1 MSALIGIGFIVLVV
15 GVIAYF
21 MLTNTAPPSN
31 EVSIVSGSQ
40 RGSQEVTAPYVLP
53 LSFNQAEGIVFAY
66 TGWLLV
72 KDYSIGYGERRRIF
86 SKGDAPGLYIDSTS
100 NSLIFAVKT
109 YGTTETILIPDVPAQ
124 KWVHFAIVVNQQ
136 SVDIYINGMLRQ
148 HHTLGQLPDQT
159 DEPIK
164 MGGGWDG
171 VLARL
176 VYHNVSVSASEI
188 KKLAQEQPPDDL
200 TPNPSKPNYFDITW
214 YIGRL

>member
-1 MSALIGIGFIVLVV
+1 MNALIGV
-15 GVIAYF
+15 GVILLVIGLIVYF
-21 MLTNTAPPSN
+21 MYTVPTPPSTQT
-31 EVSIVSGSQ
+31 SIVSGSQ
-40 RGSQEVTAPYVLP
+40 RGSQEVTVSSVLP

-100 NSLIFAVKT
+100 NSLMFAVKT

-124 KWVHFAIVVNQQ
+124 KWVHFGIVVNQQ
-136 SVDIYINGMLRQ
+136 AVDIYINGMLRQ
-148 HHTLGQLPDQT
+148 HHTLSQLPDQT
-159 DEPIK
+159 DEPVK
-164 MGGGWDG
+164 MGPGWDG

-200 TPNPSKPNYFDITW
+200 EPTPSRPNYFDITW

>member
-1 MSALIGIGFIVLVV
+1 MNALIGV
-15 GVIAYF
+15 GVIILVIGLIVYF
-21 MLTNTAPPSN
+21 MYTVPTPPSN
-31 EVSIVSGSQ
+31 QVSIVSGSQ
-40 RGSQEVTAPYVLP
+40 RGSQEVTVPSVLP

-100 NSLIFAVKT
+100 NSLMFAVKT

-136 SVDIYINGMLRQ
+136 AVDIYINGMLRQ
-148 HHTLGQLPDQT
+148 HHTLSQLPDQT
-159 DEPIK
+159 DEPVK
-164 MGGGWDG
+164 MGPGWDG

-200 TPNPSKPNYFDITW
+200 EPTPSKPNYFDITW

>member
-1 MSALIGIGFIVLVV
+1 MLVGIAIVALVIGLIF
-15 GVIAYF
+15 YF
-21 MLTNTAPPSN
+21 VYRNPATDTG
-31 EVSIVSGSQ
+31 EVSIVTGSQ
-40 RGSQEVTAPYVLP
+40 RGSQEVTVPYDLP
-53 LSFNQAEGIVFAY
+53 LSFNEPEGIVFAY

-72 KDYSIGYGERRRIF
+72 KDYSIGYGERRRVF
-86 SKGDAPGLYIDSTS
+86 SKGDAPGLYLDSTS
-100 NSLIFAVKT
+100 NSLVFAIKT

-159 DEPIK
+159 SEPIK
-164 MGGGWDG
+164 MGPGWEG

-176 VYHNVSVSASEI
+176 VYHNKALSSQQI
-188 KKLAQEQPPDDL
+188 KKLSQETPPDDL
-200 TPNPSKPNYFDITW
+200 TPEPSRPQYFDITW